1 MNNNDSKRAELQAII
16 EAIDKHNY
24 FVIIE
29 DYSIIKRQF
38 VFSVY
43 SRTGT
48 RYYLSRTDCCYP
60 ITDNDVYDHIY
71 NVLIEELKISL
82 NDVAVFI
89 PTHAASLIET
99 FRYNDLDCLPYYC
112 DPKEIVGMAKA
123 TDCMFEFFG
132 GAYL

>member
-16 EAIDKHNY
+16 EAIDKHKY

-29 DYSIIKRQF
+29 DYFIVKRQF
-38 VFSVY
+38 VFSIY

-60 ITDNDVYDHIY
+60 VTDNDVYDHIC
-71 NVLIEELKISL
+71 NVLLEELEISL

-89 PTHAASLIET
+89 LTHEASLIET
-99 FRYNDLDCLPYYC
+99 FRHNDLDCLPYYC

-132 GAYL
+132 GNSL

>member
-29 DYSIIKRQF
+29 DYSIVKRQF

-48 RYYLSRTDCCYP
+48 RYYLSRTNCCYP
-60 ITDNDVYDHIY
+60 ITDNDVYDHIC
-71 NVLIEELKISL
+71 NVLIEELEISL

-89 PTHAASLIET
+89 LTHEASLIET
-99 FRYNDLDCLPYYC
+99 FRHNDLDCLPYYC

-132 GAYL
+132 GTLL